1 VAGAERDAGGADLAL
16 GAYQALGHGRLGHQE
31 RARALVGAKPAQ
43 RPQHQRHLSLRRQRR
58 VAAREDELEPLVG
71 EDGVVR
77 HVLVDLRDLE
87 QP

>member
-1 VAGAERDAGGADLAL
+1 
-16 GAYQALGHGRLGHQE
+16 
-31 RARALVGAKPAQ
+31 
-43 RPQHQRHLSLRRQRR
+43 